1 MTAIGTAT
9 TVRSADVRTTTGG
22 KKVAGL
28 DNGQTWESEKL
39 AAENSAKLLASTT
52 AKPTQK
58 AASANRL
65 TPEQTAAIKAAW
77 NRYAYA
83 NPGELTRQMQQ
94 YGVSAADMVSATG
107 QTSNAVSCMIHCA
120 GQPDGF
126 AGAKPVTSTYE
137 TWASMPT
144 ETYAQYVTKMQAVR
158 NDPTSAWLNGG
169 ASAMTESDWTAQNAR
184 AGADKARGVMFG
196 GGDSASQKNQTAIAR
211 A

>member
-1 MTAIGTAT
+1 MTAIGTAP
-9 TVRSADVRTTTGG
+9 TVRGVDTRTTATNG

-28 DNGQTWESEKL
+28 DNGQTWDSQKL
-39 AAENSAKLLASTT
+39 AAEKSV
-52 AKPTQK
+52 KPQ
-58 AASANRL
+58 AASANRM

-94 YGVSAADMVSATG
+94 YGVSAADMVTATG

-120 GQPDGF
+120 GQAEGF
-126 AGAKPVTSTYE
+126 AGSKPVTSTYE
-137 TWASMPT
+137 TWASMST
-144 ETYAQYVTKMQAVR
+144 ETYAQYVTKMQAAKS
-158 NDPTSAWLNGG
+158 DPTAAWLAGG
-169 ASAMTESDWTAQNAR
+169 ASPLTESDWTAQNAR

-196 GGDSASQKNQTAIAR
+196 GGDSPSQQYQTASMR